1 MALFTPL
8 MNYAGYEHVL
18 NAMPTFYHPNGNI
31 YGIAIAKKGGTS
43 QDLQVFRVRPGSLS
57 RELVHTFRGGGVDA
71 VSQIAAGGCVIRQ
84 DGSLWAWASAVP
96 QTDPDITKTGFVGGY
111 WDPIPGV
118 DDPWA
123 AGGVTLLP
131 SVRTN
136 PAWEARSLTAGVML
150 DIPATFGVPVANS
163 YLVRLTMN
171 APIANVRARCGTTA
185 TPFFFTVNSQVAGVD
200 NMDQGWVPGPLCYVS
215 PAQGTPVIWL
225 QVVGF
230 A

>member
-8 MNYAGYEHVL
+8 ANFAGYEHCL
-18 NAMPTFYHPNGNI
+18 NAMPCFVHPNGNV
-31 YGIAIAKKGGTS
+31 YGVVVAKRGGTT
-43 QDLQVFRVRPGSLS
+43 QNLDIYRVRPPGLS
-57 RELVHTFRGGGVDA
+57 RELVHTYVGGGVDA
-71 VSQIAAGGCVIRQ
+71 VSQIAAGGCIIRQ

-96 QTDPDITKTGFVGGY
+96 QQSPNITKTGFVGGY

-123 AGGVTLLP
+123 PGGVTLLP
-131 SVRTN
+131 GVRTN

-171 APIANVRARCGTTA
+171 APIANVRARCGTQA

-215 PAQGTPVIWL
+215 PAQGTPTIWL
-225 QVVGF
+225 QICGF

>member
-1 MALFTPL
+1 
-8 MNYAGYEHVL
+8 
-18 NAMPTFYHPNGNI
+18 
-31 YGIAIAKKGGTS
+31 
-43 QDLQVFRVRPGSLS
+43 
-57 RELVHTFRGGGVDA
+57 
-71 VSQIAAGGCVIRQ
+71 
-84 DGSLWAWASAVP
+84 
-96 QTDPDITKTGFVGGY
+96 
-111 WDPIPGV
+111 
-118 DDPWA
+118 
-123 AGGVTLLP
+123 
-131 SVRTN
+131 
-136 PAWEARSLTAGVML
+136 ML